1 MKQAEDIQTIDMF
14 GFADIQEPENPM
26 DRVPWYARNF
36 AKGPEFYLKTED
48 EQLEI
53 IERIKARI
61 LSAVTNEWAFID
73 FDYYEGYR
81 FLCPFLYMELQREG
95 KLQCRRYYWGKCDI
109 DYMPDDCDVLSGEHD
124 PLGSDCGYTNQ
135 YRLAGGAA

>member
-26 DRVPWYARNF
+26 DRVPLYARSYV
-36 AKGPEFYLKTED
+36 KGPEFYLKTEA

-61 LSAVTNEWAFID
+61 LAAMTDEWVFID
-73 FDYYEGYR
+73 FDYYESYR

-109 DYMPDDCDVLSGEHD
+109 DYMPDGCDVLSGEHD
-124 PLGSDCGYTNQ
+124 PLGSDSGYTNQ
-135 YRLAGGAA
+135 YRLAGGGV

>member
-1 MKQAEDIQTIDMF
+1 MF

-26 DRVPWYARNF
+26 DRVPQYARNY
-36 AKGPEFYLKTED
+36 AKGPEFYLKTEA

-61 LSAVTNEWAFID
+61 LAAMTDEWVFID

-81 FLCPFLYMELQREG
+81 FLCPFLYTELQKAGE
-95 KLQCRRYYWGKCDI
+95 LQCRRYYWGKCNI
-109 DYMPDDCDVLSGEHD
+109 DYIPDGCDVLSGEHD
-124 PLGSDCGYTNQ
+124 PLGGEDCGYNNQ
-135 YRLAGGAA
+135 YRLAGGVA